1 MYNDTKSRLEEIQK
15 GINRAQVFLG
25 ALLIGEGFIMAEL
38 DDLTAQVAAT
48 DAGID
53 SAVVLLDGL
62 AAKLDAAIASGNPAA
77 LVALSADLKAKTDAL
92 AAAVV
97 ADTRP

>member
-1 MYNDTKSRLEEIQK
+1 LNIFRQSTDRKLNHALVM
-15 GINRAQVFLG
+15 LG
-25 ALLIGEGFIMAEL
+25 AILMGEVKIMSEL
-38 DDLTAQVAAT
+38 DDLTTQVT
-48 DAGID
+48 NTKAGID

-77 LVALSADLKAKTDAL
+77 LVALSAELKDKTDAL

-97 ADTRP
+97 ADTR